1 VHHDTEPPLGEIYVI
16 SVDPDFQGLGLGRD
30 LVLAGLDHL
39 SSRGI
44 TVGMLYVDA
53 DNTAAVHLYRKLG
66 FETDHTDRAYVI
78 DVPATEGSA
87 GPD

>member
-1 VHHDTEPPLGEIYVI
+1 VI

-39 SSRGI
+39 SARGL

-66 FETDHTDRAYVI
+66 FEVDHTDRAYVT
-78 DVPATEGSA
+78 DVEASP
-87 GPD
+87 